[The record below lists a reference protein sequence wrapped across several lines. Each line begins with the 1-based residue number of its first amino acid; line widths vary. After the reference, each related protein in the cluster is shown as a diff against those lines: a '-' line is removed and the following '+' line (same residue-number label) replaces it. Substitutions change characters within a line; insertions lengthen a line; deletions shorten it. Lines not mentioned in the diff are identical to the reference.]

1 MAKNKVQIGVE
12 INDNGDLAK
21 LNQSSKNAG
30 KGLDDAAQ
38 GAKNLDRNMKGAAKT
53 SSSTTKN
60 FSKMSQGMGGLVGA
74 YATVAANVFALT
86 AAFGFLKNAA
96 DLENMKKG
104 QVSFAMTTG
113 NALAAVTTRLKEVS
127 QGMLGFQEAAEAA
140 AMGSAKGF
148 STTQLEELAKGA
160 LKVSNALGRSY
171 DDVFK
176 RLIQGAS
183 KAEPELLDELGIT
196 LRLETAMKNY
206 SAAIDKNVDSFTD
219 AERSQAI
226 LVETQRQLNQQFGK
240 AEAAPNVFVQLAKA
254 MEEITQEVTQA
265 VLPAFKALAS
275 FLVNN
280 TGAAFTAIAALGVY
294 VLNQFTGIVPKM
306 GMVFKFIGSGFTS
319 TGAKAT
325 RFFRQMNVAAQ
336 KGARGAIKELEK
348 QEDAIKAVAAAAKKS
363 QQDMANKSV
372 GEGSKSKILAKLAA
386 GEDLGGR
393 DKAQLD
399 KALKAAE
406 AQYKKFGEVKTGIF
420 KGSDDK
426 ILKNWRQIQKD
437 VEKTALSTAQKIKKS
452 AAKVMIGA
460 FKGVNKIIKGTNTLL
475 RGTRRAADIAG
486 KAISGALK
494 FGGVLAIIGG
504 IALALDE
511 MMRKPQTF
519 VTNIINMVFKVAN
532 GLQAGI
538 NLMIRGVNTLI
549 QNMPDGLKKLFGI
562 SDSSQIK
569 DVDLTSGL
577 RSKLEGM
584 ADIITGTNEQERVLI
599 ESTTVAIEKKAG
611 ALADI
616 KDGYSDFAK
625 VLGDVGRGF
634 ESTVID
640 ENGKAVSRSD
650 KQNASYV
657 ATAMSTSGISGQ
669 VKRALDLVDDDDTAE
684 ALQQLVSDLTA
695 QGVTD
700 ANMGT
705 KGFMEAIAKGDLK
718 TLEGMEATSAAFIAN
733 FKNMRDGVRTM
744 SQQLE
749 GGTGTAQVFV
759 EEMIKTAEAVDDSTV
774 PFAGSVNAMG
784 ELNAA
789 FEEGF
794 GGVLALK
801 GALEEL
807 NSREASLNTEQS
819 AINNL
824 TEENKNRTD
833 GVQEKHARELA
844 LRQSL
849 LDIRLEQLNLDRTIM
864 AEKLE
869 SDPTKAAAHELEV
882 GRLNKEIDLLKKK
895 SDTAKKQAT
904 DIDRIG
910 LQLGNSLESGLT
922 KAFTAM
928 VDGTMSA
935 KEAFASMA
943 KSILADLAK
952 MIIKMLVVKMIQ
964 DSLGTTSF
972 GKFLQVDKLT
982 ARSGGVFDN
991 GKKKDGYSSG
1001 GIASGSQGGYP
1012 AILHGTEAVV
1022 PLPNGN
1028 SIPVE
1033 MNGSAGQ
1040 VNNIVI
1046 NIDEKGNS
1054 SSQSA
1059 GADVDSEG
1067 LAKAVAKAVQDELH
1081 NQKRS
1086 GGILSPYGAA

>member
-12 INDNGDLAK
+12 ITDNGDLAK
-21 LNQSSKNAG
+21 LNRSSKDAG
-30 KGLDDAAQ
+30 KGLDDAAK

-53 SSSTTKN
+53 SSSSTKN

-113 NALAAVTTRLKEVS
+113 NALAAVTTRLKQVS

-206 SAAIDKNVDSFTD
+206 SKAIDKNVESFTD

-226 LVETQRQLNQQFGK
+226 LVETQRQLNQQFGE

-265 VLPAFKALAS
+265 VLPAFKALAD

-280 TGAAFTAIAALGVY
+280 TGAAFAAIAALGVY

-306 GMVFKFIGSGFTS
+306 GMVFKFIGSGFTN
-319 TGAKAT
+319 TGATAV
-325 RFFRQMNVAAQ
+325 RFFRKMNIAAQ
-336 KGARGAIKELEK
+336 KGAKGAIKELEK
-348 QEDAIKAVAAAAKKS
+348 QENAIKAVAAAAKKS
-363 QQDMANKSV
+363 QEDMANKSI
-372 GEGSKSKILAKLAA
+372 GKGSKSKILAKLAA

-426 ILKNWRQIQKD
+426 ILRNWRQTQKD
-437 VEKTALSTAQKIKKS
+437 VEKTALSTAQKVKKT
-452 AAKVMIGA
+452 AAKVMIKA
-460 FKGVNKIIKGTNTLL
+460 FKGLNSVIKGTNSLL
-475 RGTRRAADIAG
+475 RATRRVADLAG
-486 KAISGALK
+486 GAITKALK
-494 FGGVLAIIGG
+494 FGGVLAIIGAVATG
-504 IALALDE
+504 LDE
-511 MMRKPQTF
+511 MMKKPQTF
-519 VTNIINMVFKVAN
+519 VNNIINMITKIVG

-538 NLMIRGVNTLI
+538 NLMIKGINTLI

-562 SDSSQIK
+562 DSNSK
-569 DVDLTSGL
+569 VTEVDLTSGL
-577 RSKLEGM
+577 QLRLE
-584 ADIITGTNEQERVLI
+584 
-599 ESTTVAIEKKAG
+599 
-611 ALADI
+611 ALADTVTGTTSKQRTEI
-616 KDGYSDFAK
+616 ESITVATEKQSEALATLKEDYSNFAK
-625 VLGDVGRGF
+625 VLGDLGRGF
-634 ESTVID
+634 DKMYKDKE
-640 ENGKAVSRSD
+640 GKMVRRSD
-650 KQNASYV
+650 KQQASYI

-669 VKRALDLVDDDDTAE
+669 VQRATELPQTDRVK
-684 ALQQLVSDLTA
+684 ALEQLVSDLKA

-705 KGFMEAIAKGDLK
+705 TDFMKNVAEGNFDALAAQEQKSASFIRNLKDMRDGIRTMGQQLETGSGGAQVFLEKIISVANAVDSADVPLAGSVEAMKELDAAFKGSHGSAEGLLDALK
-718 TLEGMEATSAAFIAN
+718 TLNEREVN
-733 FKNMRDGVRTM
+733 LN
-744 SQQLE
+744 
-749 GGTGTAQVFV
+749 TAQNGLDLLVADNSD
-759 EEMIKTAEAVDDSTV
+759 KTTMQQRENGLDLAHQQAVLDLT
-774 PFAGSVNAMG
+774 
-784 ELNAA
+784 
-789 FEEGF
+789 
-794 GGVLALK
+794 
-801 GALEEL
+801 
-807 NSREASLNTEQS
+807 REKL
-819 AINNL
+819 
-824 TEENKNRTD
+824 
-833 GVQEKHARELA
+833 G
-844 LRQSL
+844 
-849 LDIRLEQLNLDRTIM
+849 LDRIIM
-864 AEKLE
+864 ANGLE
-869 SDPTKAAAHELEV
+869 ADTTKNEAHAIEIS
-882 GRLNKEIDLLKKK
+882 RLNEEIALLQKKAGV
-895 SDTAKKQAT
+895 AKKQAT
-904 DIDRIG
+904 DLDRIG

-922 KAFTAM
+922 SAFTAI
-928 VDGTMSA
+928 VNGTMSA

-943 KSILADLAK
+943 KSIIADLAK
-952 MIIKMLVVKMIQ
+952 MIIKMLVVKMLQ
-964 DSLGTTSF
+964 DSLGHTSF
-972 GKFLQVDKLT
+972 GQFIGVNKLS

-1001 GIASGSQGGYP
+1001 GIATGSQGGYP
-1012 AILHGTEAVV
+1012 ALLHGTEAVV

-1028 SIPVE
+1028 SIPVD
-1033 MNGSAGQ
+1033 MNGSGAQ

-1046 NIDEKGNS
+1046 NIDEGGKS
-1054 SSQSA
+1054 STQSA

-1067 LAKAVAKAVQDELH
+1067 LAKAVAKAVQEELH